1 MKHLLLFILAW
12 CIYFVMAAQH
22 LIGYPELPARLG
34 EFVPLDSSYIECIF
48 EYTAYDP
55 AIEKTEQK
63 SKILE
68 VGRSV
73 TKYCDYGLYRVDS
86 VIAADFPDRKLSLQ
100 QYLQLSVQFLS
111 SSEAIIKNLGT
122 GILTDYARQRPL
134 DKFVYEEPIPAMEWT
149 LQQDTEVICG
159 YPCRKATTS
168 FRGRDWTVWYC
179 PEIPID
185 NGPWKFGGLP
195 GLILKA
201 ESADNEHKFEATTIR
216 NSSRVIGLEKS
227 RHQKTTREKYQK
239 TLKHV
244 KGNLLQ
250 ALMDNPL
257 LPKDENGNRMMAS
270 GLYPPFFNPIELE

>member
-1 MKHLLLFILAW
+1 
-12 CIYFVMAAQH
+12 MAAQIY
-22 LIGYPELPARLG
+22 IGVPDTQIKLPEYLPM
-34 EFVPLDSSYIECIF
+34 DTSYMECIF
-48 EYTAYDP
+48 EYIAYDP
-55 AIEKTEQK
+55 AIEKTERDF
-63 SKILE
+63 KILE
-68 VGRSV
+68 LGHNI
-73 TKYCDYGLYRVDS
+73 TKYGDYGAYRLDS
-86 VIAADFPDRKLSLQ
+86 VIAADFSDGVITRN
-100 QYLQLSVQFLS
+100 QYSKISVEFLPS
-111 SSEAIIKNLGT
+111 WEAIIKNINS